1 MQDLINNLSIKTK
14 LFSIALF
21 LMSLM
26 ILSSGYAL
34 KVMDQVADELDAIV
48 NIDIPMISIITKI
61 TENQLEQSRY
71 FERFLRYASSQQQTT
86 EGTQKIDINKA
97 QFTQYD
103 NKINQQISTAIA
115 LSQQGSQTAVSQI
128 ERTEMLSIEQ
138 SLNQIAIDHDS
149 FKQHANTIIKLL
161 TAGKTTEAG
170 KLAESIEN
178 EEDQLTHQTES
189 LLHEVELFTEEAGHR
204 AAEHEHTALTILTIL
219 ATLSL
224 LIGIAISW
232 LLSNNITKR
241 ISYSVEQLETI
252 ASGNLTSNLEVC
264 GSDEIGKLQQAMSIM
279 QQRLRDMIRHITDTT
294 IQLSTAAD
302 EVATVTTQTND
313 NIQQQQSETEQITTA
328 MTQMSATVREV
339 SLNIETTS
347 NSASDANLQVK
358 NGQEMVTS
366 ALNGVNKL
374 GEQIETNATV
384 ISELERNSENINSVL
399 EVIKSIAEQTN
410 LLALNAAIEAARAG
424 EQGRGFA
431 VVADEV
437 RTLAGRTQDSTS
449 EINQMIEILQ
459 GNSANAVKAMEV
471 SRQQASCVVEQAQ
484 NADTALQ
491 AISASVS
498 QIDQMS
504 SQIATAAEEQ
514 SSVTDEMSRNIDH
527 INNMAIQNA
536 SGTQQTSAAGD
547 ELSRMAASLQQM
559 VSAFRI

>member
-34 KVMDQVADELDAIV
+34 KVMNQVADELDAIV

-86 EGTQKIDINKA
+86 EATQKIDINKA
-97 QFTQYD
+97 QFNQYD

-115 LSQQGSQTAVSQI
+115 LSQQGSQTAISQI

-138 SLNQIAIDHDS
+138 SLNQIAIDYDS

-161 TAGKTTEAG
+161 TAGKTAEAG

-224 LIGIAISW
+224 LIGVAISW

-279 QQRLRDMIRHITDTT
+279 QQRLRDMIRHIT
-294 IQLSTAAD
+294 
-302 EVATVTTQTND
+302 
-313 NIQQQQSETEQITTA
+313 
-328 MTQMSATVREV
+328 
-339 SLNIETTS
+339 
-347 NSASDANLQVK
+347 
-358 NGQEMVTS
+358 
-366 ALNGVNKL
+366 
-374 GEQIETNATV
+374 
-384 ISELERNSENINSVL
+384 
-399 EVIKSIAEQTN
+399 
-410 LLALNAAIEAARAG
+410 
-424 EQGRGFA
+424 
-431 VVADEV
+431 
-437 RTLAGRTQDSTS
+437 
-449 EINQMIEILQ
+449 
-459 GNSANAVKAMEV
+459 
-471 SRQQASCVVEQAQ
+471 
-484 NADTALQ
+484 
-491 AISASVS
+491 
-498 QIDQMS
+498 
-504 SQIATAAEEQ
+504 
-514 SSVTDEMSRNIDH
+514 
-527 INNMAIQNA
+527 
-536 SGTQQTSAAGD
+536 
-547 ELSRMAASLQQM
+547 
-559 VSAFRI
+559 